1 MDSVFYPI
9 LFLPN
14 STNVFVFR
22 RVPIRRQC
30 KTAENFKCALVRQE
44 AETSLGLDFYAWAEA
59 SAGEAAALES
69 KLGKVSNGDNA
80 ADGDD
85 DDESESESDGKR
97 RSSSKSAEGSK
108 GSRRSQ
114 QKQSEMRTRAQTLRN
129 DAHAYFQ
136 VPNGREAS
144 STAPTMDNH

>member
-1 MDSVFYPI
+1 M
-9 LFLPN
+9 
-14 STNVFVFR
+14 
-22 RVPIRRQC
+22 
-30 KTAENFKCALVRQE
+30 RQE

-69 KLGKVSNGDNA
+69 KLGKVSNGDNVA
-80 ADGDD
+80 SDGDD

-97 RSSSKSAEGSK
+97 RPSSKSAEGGK

-129 DAHAYFQ
+129 DALAYFQ
-136 VPNGREAS
+136 VPNGRGAS
-144 STAPTMDNH
+144 STAPAMVNH